1 MEFLEILRKRR
12 SVRKFTD
19 RPVPGEL
26 IDRLLEAALTA
37 TSARNTRSTLLLPVT
52 DRALIDRM
60 AQMRDYG
67 SAFLAKAPLAVV
79 VAGDP
84 SACDVWRENAAITA
98 TILQLACVDAGLASC
113 WVHVDG
119 RPRRREEPAGEQ
131 ALDYLRTLLP
141 LPEGCGVLCVVAAG
155 YSDFEP
161 APLPAFD
168 PRSRIL
174 SLDDDPHAAE

>member
-1 MEFLEILRKRR
+1 M
-12 SVRKFTD
+12 
-19 RPVPGEL
+19 
-26 IDRLLEAALTA
+26 
-37 TSARNTRSTLLLPVT
+37 
-52 DRALIDRM
+52 
-60 AQMRDYG
+60 
-67 SAFLAKAPLAVV
+67 
-79 VAGDP
+79 
-84 SACDVWRENAAITA
+84 WRENAAITA

>member
-1 MEFLEILRKRR
+1 MIYRILAIGDVVGEQGLAHLERSLRPLKRL
-12 SVRKFTD
+12 KDIHFT
-19 RPVPGEL
+19 
-26 IDRLLEAALTA
+26 
-37 TSARNTRSTLLLPVT
+37 
-52 DRALIDRM
+52 
-60 AQMRDYG
+60 
-67 SAFLAKAPLAVV
+67 VV
-79 VAGDP
+79 NG
-84 SACDVWRENAAITA
+84 ENAAITA